1 MSDPG
6 SSGQPGSQTP
16 RGASGGGAPR
26 RQLEMIRGDDPVPA
40 VPRPVAGYMLRKVN
54 LDDRHSYS
62 QTFRTAFDEPSPFA
76 DLIRNMLPEGFFVVE
91 HQPTGTVVAAST
103 AAKYPK
109 AQHPDGHSLQWVV
122 AHSDHLGTGSGRATV
137 AAATQVLAESAPRYS
152 YLSTDDF
159 RLPAI
164 NIYLKL
170 GWQPLLFQQEQ
181 IARWVTVFEKLGMDF
196 DEKDWPEKP

>member
-1 MSDPG
+1 
-6 SSGQPGSQTP
+6 
-16 RGASGGGAPR
+16 
-26 RQLEMIRGDDPVPA
+26 MIRRGDPVPE
-40 VPRPVAGYMLRKVN
+40 VPQPAAGYVLRKVQ
-54 LDDRHSYS
+54 LEDRQSYS

-76 DLIRNMLPEGFFVVE
+76 DLIRNMLPDGFFVVE
-91 HQPTGTVVAAST
+91 HQPTGAVVAAST

-122 AHSDHLGTGSGRATV
+122 GHADHLGTGSGRATV
-137 AAATQVLAESAPRYS
+137 AAATQVLADLAPRYS

-170 GWQPLLFQQEQ
+170 SWQPLLFQQEQ
-181 IARWVTVFEKLGMDF
+181 IARWAMVFEKLGMEF
-196 DEKDWPEKP
+196 NENDWQKTP

>member
-1 MSDPG
+1 MSRPI
-6 SSGQPGSQTP
+6 SRSQSRNAP
-16 RGASGGGAPR
+16 DGGVLKP
-26 RQLEMIRGDDPVPA
+26 QLEMVRGSDPVPEVLPPA
-40 VPRPVAGYMLRKVN
+40 AGYTLREAKPG
-54 LDDRHSYS
+54 DRHSYS
-62 QTFRTAFDEPSPFA
+62 QAFRTAFDEPSPFA
-76 DLIRNMLPEGFFVVE
+76 DLMRKTLPGGFFVVE

-109 AQHPDGHSLQWVV
+109 AQHPDGHSLQWVI

-137 AAATQVLAESAPRYS
+137 AAATQVLADSAPNYS

-170 GWQPLLFQQEQ
+170 GWQPLMFQHDQ
-181 IARWVTVFEKLGMDF
+181 IARWGTVFEKLGMPF
-196 DEKDWPEKP
+196 DEKEWATTP

>member
-1 MSDPG
+1 MSDP
-6 SSGQPGSQTP
+6 SP
-16 RGASGGGAPR
+16 RGQSRSETTGGGRGGALRP
-26 RQLEMIRGDDPVPA
+26 QLEMIRRGDPVPE
-40 VPRPVAGYMLRKVN
+40 VPQPAAGYVLRKVQ
-54 LDDRHSYS
+54 LEDRQSYS

-76 DLIRNMLPEGFFVVE
+76 DLIRNMLPDGFFVVE
-91 HQPTGTVVAAST
+91 HQPTGAVVATST

-122 AHSDHLGTGSGRATV
+122 GHADHLGTGSGRATV
-137 AAATQVLAESAPRYS
+137 AAATQVLADLAPRYS

-181 IARWVTVFEKLGMDF
+181 IARWAMVFEKLGMEF
-196 DEKDWPEKP
+196 NENDWQKTP

>member
-1 MSDPG
+1 MSRPI
-6 SSGQPGSQTP
+6 SSSQSRSAP
-16 RGASGGGAPR
+16 DGGTLKP
-26 RQLEMIRGDDPVPA
+26 QLEMVRGSDPMPKVPLPA
-40 VPRPVAGYMLRKVN
+40 AGYTLREAKPG
-54 LDDRHSYS
+54 DRHSYS
-62 QTFRTAFDEPSPFA
+62 QTFQTAFDEPSPFA
-76 DLIRNMLPEGFFVVE
+76 DLMRKTLPGGFFVVE

-103 AAKYPK
+103 AAQYPK

-137 AAATQVLAESAPRYS
+137 AAATQVLADSAPNYS

-170 GWQPLLFQQEQ
+170 GWQPLMFQHGQ
-181 IARWVTVFEKLGMDF
+181 IARWAIVFERLGMSF
-196 DEKDWPEKP
+196 NENEWPTKP

>member
-1 MSDPG
+1 MSDP
-6 SSGQPGSQTP
+6 SP
-16 RGASGGGAPR
+16 RGQSRSETTGGGRGGALRP
-26 RQLEMIRGDDPVPA
+26 QLEMIRRGDPVPE
-40 VPRPVAGYMLRKVN
+40 VPQPAAGYVLRKVQ
-54 LDDRHSYS
+54 LEDRQSYS

-76 DLIRNMLPEGFFVVE
+76 DLIRNMLPDGFFVVE

-122 AHSDHLGTGSGRATV
+122 GHADHRGTGSGRATV
-137 AAATQVLAESAPRYS
+137 AAATQVLADLAPRYS

-181 IARWVTVFEKLGMDF
+181 IARWAMVFEKLGMEF
-196 DEKDWPEKP
+196 NENDWQKTP